1 MEVSTITSRSAA
13 STVSLSTVLL
23 MYCSLEVN
31 VSPPWSSCNR
41 FRSCC
46 HGNYWAH
53 LQDVAAGVL
62 VVLADGPHEEAADIV
77 VVLDAFSGFLGG
89 WWSHFRRLRDSMHHR
104 IGFSN
109 IGRLLEFV
117 S

>member
-23 MYCSLEVN
+23 MYGSLEVS
-31 VSPPWSSCNR
+31 VSPPWSSCNG
-41 FRSCC
+41 FRSWC
-46 HGNYWAH
+46 HGKYWAH

-62 VVLADGPHEEAADIV
+62 VVLADGPHKEAADV
-77 VVLDAFSGFLGG
+77 EVVLDALSGFLGG
-89 WWSHFRRLRDSMHHR
+89 WWSHFRRLRDSMHRR

-109 IGRLLEFV
+109 IGRLLVFV